1 VVSIFRKNGHHQHD
15 LAAGGGA
22 LQQRARARIRNKI
35 RIDSQNTGRVRRLE
49 MGVSAWVELNW
60 KSVLFLGGRGW
71 GLGGGEGC
79 L

>member
-1 VVSIFRKNGHHQHD
+1 MVSIFRKNGHHQHD

-22 LQQRARARIRNKI
+22 LKQRARARIRNKI

-60 KSVLFLGGRGW
+60 KSVLFFGGGVGGW
-71 GLGGGEGC
+71 GGGGGC